1 MSYKKVEGR
10 SDLLRDDDSG
20 AIINT
25 DKSAYVAY
33 KSKHKQRLKEMKR
46 LENLENEMSDI
57 KTLLNKVIDKL

>member
-10 SDLLRDDDSG
+10 SDLVRDDDSG

-33 KSKHKQRLKEMKR
+33 KSKYNQRLKEMKR

>member
-1 MSYKKVEGR
+1 MSHKQVEGR
-10 SDLLRDDDSG
+10 SDLFRDDDSG

-33 KSKHKQRLKEMKR
+33 KSKYNQRLKEVKR

-57 KTLLNKVIDKL
+57 KILLNKVIDKL